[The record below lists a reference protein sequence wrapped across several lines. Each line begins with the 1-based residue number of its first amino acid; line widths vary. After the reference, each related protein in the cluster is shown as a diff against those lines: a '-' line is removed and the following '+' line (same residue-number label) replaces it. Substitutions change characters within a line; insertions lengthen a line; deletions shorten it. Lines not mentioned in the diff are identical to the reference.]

1 MRHEDHLCKE
11 VVPTM
16 TSLDRGHILDSGLE
30 IGWTPWFF
38 FSSPLRFYASTVES
52 PRSFPSFFWLISV
65 QSLWGGMWRESSKH
79 RLSILYGA
87 VINNSCVTVVP
98 KMLPL
103 TCSKFLSL
111 VLKAIVDSS
120 PITCKN
126 VVSWHPYSLKT
137 YKREIVFFC
146 KFTIIGDTNH

>member
-1 MRHEDHLCKE
+1 MRHEDHLCQE

-16 TSLDRGHILDSGLE
+16 TSLDRDHTLDSVRDGLDPL
-30 IGWTPWFF
+30 IFTGFF
-38 FSSPLRFYASTVES
+38 FFCIGCGISQEFSLFC
-52 PRSFPSFFWLISV
+52 FFWLISV

>member
-1 MRHEDHLCKE
+1 MRHEDHLCQE

-16 TSLDRGHILDSGLE
+16 TSLDRDHTLDSVRDGLDPL
-30 IGWTPWFF
+30 IFTGFF
-38 FSSPLRFYASTVES
+38 FVVSAVES
-52 PRSFPSFFWLISV
+52 PRSFRCCFFWLISV